1 MYLNLQLGKNIKW
14 PLSPGLGKTDGGRSE
29 PIKDGVLAT
38 THGKRGGSQRD
49 SECWHPSTFSSGKTK
64 WSWE

>member
-14 PLSPGLGKTDGGRSE
+14 PLSSELGQTDRGRSE

-38 THGKRGGSQRD
+38 RRVKRGGAQRD
-49 SECWHPSTFSSGKTK
+49 RECWYPSTSSPGKTK
-64 WSWE
+64 RSWE